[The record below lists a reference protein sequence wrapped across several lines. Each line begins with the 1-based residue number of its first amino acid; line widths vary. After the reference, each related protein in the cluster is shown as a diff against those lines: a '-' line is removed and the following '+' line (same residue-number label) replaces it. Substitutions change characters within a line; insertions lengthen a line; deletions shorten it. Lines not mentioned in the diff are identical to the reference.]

1 MVLRR
6 IASTACPIREINTA
20 YNDPQLTSE
29 RNTMFK
35 KAKAY
40 WAENKSTILRKLV
53 IYGGIGI
60 GIAAVGYLAAKDEEA
75 EREAQAQPEPETLV
89 IYETIEDN

>member
-1 MVLRR
+1 
-6 IASTACPIREINTA
+6 
-20 YNDPQLTSE
+20 
-29 RNTMFK
+29 MFK

-40 WAENKSTILRKLV
+40 WAENKTTILRKVV

-75 EREAQAQPEPETLV
+75 KRAEEAQPEPDFIVL
-89 IYETIEDN
+89 YESHTEN